1 MKPQLIFSLYTPENP
16 FVKKAPAREV
26 SVPSVR
32 GRLQI
37 LPGHAPLVSLLEEG
51 VLNYRLINSEKS
63 ESAAVGR
70 GYIEVT
76 GEEVLVLAESLQGA
90 KEAADRNA

>member
-16 FVKKAPAREV
+16 FIKKAPAREV
-26 SVPSVR
+26 SVPSVH

-37 LPGHAPLVSLLEEG
+37 LPGHAPLVSLLEAG
-51 VLNYRLINSEKS
+51 VLNYRLINAEKS

-70 GYIEVT
+70 GYLEVT
-76 GEEVLVLAESLQGA
+76 GDEIVVLAESLQKN
-90 KEAADRNA
+90 KERRT